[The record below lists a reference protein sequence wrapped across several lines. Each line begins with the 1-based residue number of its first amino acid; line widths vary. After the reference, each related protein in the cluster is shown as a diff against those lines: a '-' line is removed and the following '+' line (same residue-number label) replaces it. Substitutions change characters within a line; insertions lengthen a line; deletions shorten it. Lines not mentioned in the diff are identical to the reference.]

1 MPAASF
7 KSSQGWGDRRERFNE
22 MFEMCLE
29 GKSLSDIGKTFGI
42 TKQAV
47 SYFLKNNANPRQ
59 FELIQEAFTKRI
71 PSSWYE
77 SEIVKHLETG
87 LTCAEVAKV
96 VGCHVSSVKRVSARW
111 KRSQRQLVEL

>member
-22 MFEMCLE
+22 MFQMCLE
-29 GKSLSDIGKTFGI
+29 GKSLSDIGKAFGI

-59 FELIQEAFTKRI
+59 FELIQESFSQRV
-71 PSSWYE
+71 PSVCFRSD
-77 SEIVKHLETG
+77 IIQHLESG
-87 LTCAEVAKV
+87 MTCNYIAKTL
-96 VGCHVSSVKRVSARW
+96 GCHVSSVKRVSASWR
-111 KRSQRQLVEL
+111 RSQREAA